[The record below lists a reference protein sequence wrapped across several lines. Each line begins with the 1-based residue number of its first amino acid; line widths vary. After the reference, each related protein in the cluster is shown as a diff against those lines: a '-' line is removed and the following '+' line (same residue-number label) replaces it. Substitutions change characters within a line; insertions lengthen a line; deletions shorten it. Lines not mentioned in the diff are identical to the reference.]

1 MTYRFSPYGLKKL
14 FLNSNPTPLPGQIN
28 YHQFFYRNTAS
39 VIDFPLSVLF
49 RSFLDLRDLPDEWRQ
64 AIITPK
70 FKKGTPS
77 DVSNYR
83 PIALTCTAC
92 KILESLISCTLLD
105 FLHLHN
111 LISKQ
116 QHGFLKNHSTSTN
129 LLSSLN
135 DVHA

>member
-1 MTYRFSPYGLKKL
+1 MTYQFPPYGSKKL

-28 YHQFFYRNTAS
+28 YLQSFIVIQHAA
-39 VIDFPLSVLF
+39 IDFPLSVLF

-116 QHGFLKNHSTSTN
+116 QHGFLTNHSTCYQLTI
-129 LLSSLN
+129 
-135 DVHA
+135 